1 LERGQASFART
12 FRLTRPAEYKQVFAS
27 ATRKTSRAFTVLTIP
42 NGLEHA
48 RLGLAI
54 SRKAAARAVDRNRIK
69 RIIRES
75 FRCQQRELGS
85 WDIVILARN
94 TAATSTAAV
103 LRTELEQ
110 HWNQLKQRPCVPSS
124 S

>member
-1 LERGQASFART
+1 M
-12 FRLTRPAEYKQVFAS
+12 
-27 ATRKTSRAFTVLTIP
+27 
-42 NGLEHA
+42 
-48 RLGLAI
+48 AI
-54 SRKAAARAVDRNRIK
+54 SRKAAARAVARNRIK

-75 FRCQQRELGS
+75 FRYQQKELGN

-94 TAATSTAAV
+94 TATTSTAQV

-110 HWNQLKQRPCVPSS
+110 HWNRLKPRPCVPSS